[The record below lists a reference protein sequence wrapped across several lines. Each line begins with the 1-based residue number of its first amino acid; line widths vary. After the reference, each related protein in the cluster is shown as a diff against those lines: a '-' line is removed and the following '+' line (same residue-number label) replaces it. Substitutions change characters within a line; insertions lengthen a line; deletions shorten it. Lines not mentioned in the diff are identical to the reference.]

1 MNQKSRQ
8 NATTDVEKDFYKLLN
23 SSNFGIDCRSNIDN
37 RILKP
42 FYDEL
47 REIPFIKKYDDI
59 FDSGNYYQFANPD
72 IMREEMY
79 EKLDRL
85 TLILDKDNPTD
96 EARKYSYHQQR
107 ESNLDA
113 VNSMDERR
121 KCSGKKTAFQK
132 IDDKTEQLSKSRTT
146 KMIVDFCA
154 EDSVSIKSFAAKEKK
169 EMEAASRFLSG
180 KMLMFAKLSLVSFI
194 YEMLETFCF
203 QDKKVKEI
211 YEKYQMEKVHMYHI
225 LTDTNSTA
233 LKFLI
238 ISDPVSEIPKTKYR
252 EIIFEGICASDI
264 VNRFD
269 ASHDFWAKFGFQ
281 KPELRKFLGYYA
293 VANINNPCHLTIAF
307 NPKKYF
313 EMFEDK
319 GVNKKH
325 EGIKKVSSGT
335 CFESF
340 VARIVSVTNL
350 DHFQKPSVEY
360 KELARLTVNQGEMQK
375 EESLRSKFSQFNDK
389 RFYFSNGIT
398 SLPLFHPLLKNQA
411 EYKKK

>member
-72 IMREEMY
+72 IMREKMY

-113 VNSMDERR
+113 VNSMEERR

-146 KMIVDFCA
+146 K
-154 EDSVSIKSFAAKEKK
+154 
-169 EMEAASRFLSG
+169 
-180 KMLMFAKLSLVSFI
+180 
-194 YEMLETFCF
+194 
-203 QDKKVKEI
+203 
-211 YEKYQMEKVHMYHI
+211 
-225 LTDTNSTA
+225 
-233 LKFLI
+233 I
-238 ISDPVSEIPKTKYR
+238 I
-252 EIIFEGICASDI
+252 C
-264 VNRFD
+264 
-269 ASHDFWAKFGFQ
+269 
-281 KPELRKFLGYYA
+281 
-293 VANINNPCHLTIAF
+293 
-307 NPKKYF
+307 
-313 EMFEDK
+313 
-319 GVNKKH
+319 
-325 EGIKKVSSGT
+325 
-335 CFESF
+335 
-340 VARIVSVTNL
+340 
-350 DHFQKPSVEY
+350 
-360 KELARLTVNQGEMQK
+360 
-375 EESLRSKFSQFNDK
+375 
-389 RFYFSNGIT
+389 
-398 SLPLFHPLLKNQA
+398 
-411 EYKKK
+411 